1 MVRPPYRAVVRLL
14 GVGGHQWAHIDASR
28 SDDLLDLRVDRFLNY
43 IFDWFMQHLDEK
55 GREKFLAEL
64 EMPLEGES
72 PEMAVVSQE
81 TIEREMNDFDAV
93 MGMMGRG

>member
-1 MVRPPYRAVVRLL
+1 
-14 GVGGHQWAHIDASR
+14 
-28 SDDLLDLRVDRFLNY
+28 
-43 IFDWFMQHLDEK
+43 MQHLDEK